1 MVRARV
7 SFNGR
12 SSSRRQSS
20 RHQKESLGG
29 EIVTAHASVA
39 DRRQLLAFIQPSYSS
54 HLLAWHTSSADSRE
68 WGLAMW
74 LLESDGD
81 LLLGKKLWL
90 KPGQKYLF
98 GRVKKDGVR
107 VLIDHKSISRRHF
120 IVEVAKVNQGDA
132 SHIHVRSKVTVTDL
146 NSKGGTQIDG
156 KTLKDTTKEL
166 DKPEHTLK
174 PGSAQALRIR
184 WNPVVLTFN
193 LQPKE
198 LKDKDALKDRRERVE
213 QLDIKVVAEY
223 VAKETTHVVAAKRNT
238 AKCLQAIINGKEVV
252 DESYVNAL
260 VYAATPADLGEEE
273 ATSPLEQDFVAAWP
287 KEAVYLPPRGKETTT
302 RPDEAYR
309 PNPER
314 GTVFEG
320 YTFVFTDKAQCDM
333 LSSMINAGHGKALLY
348 NLDYGKT
355 TTEDVVQYMRNCAGD
370 KGFGDTQYPDFT
382 GAVVMVRF
390 HKMPEQYHVWA
401 LELQNNVAISLVQ
414 RFVDQAEFLD
424 AILATNPRPLRQSL
438 PYEDTLAS
446 SDAPQ
451 PASASMSSIHPSTAK
466 PPRQDTSVTAR
477 TADEVQVSSSPETP
491 TTSTKRPAPLEEEP
505 ALPPKKKS
513 KLRGPPPK
521 KRVFD
526 DDFDP
531 DSIPAYIGH
540 DDPSQEVS
548 LPSRE
553 ESMADSRAASEAPIK
568 EEASTRARA
577 PSADDDDDMDDLLP
591 AAAAMKRRKLEMEKQ
606 KGTAGKTS
614 NNDPTPIPTKP
625 KKAKKEIDIRE
636 VAKAQREAE
645 QARLQKEGERLEG
658 YDELP
663 TDRPANLVIVEEM
676 PLRTDRPARDNTVD
690 GHRPGWKEEW
700 NGRKNFK
707 GFRRKGEAPRRRQNV
722 IVPLVEAPEKTFG
735 VGEQYYDRDDSG
747 KSKKKKG
754 SQSQTQSSGRGPTQ
768 TQQEAPTSPT
778 VTRLQQEAAEIVG
791 EIDEEAPR
799 RTRLADKT
807 QSQNARPG
815 KRLGSGAASAP
826 KRQKTIPTVNVD
838 DSDSDDLRFRFGRNK
853 NK

>member
-1 MVRARV
+1 
-7 SFNGR
+7 
-12 SSSRRQSS
+12 
-20 RHQKESLGG
+20 
-29 EIVTAHASVA
+29 
-39 DRRQLLAFIQPSYSS
+39 
-54 HLLAWHTSSADSRE
+54 
-68 WGLAMW
+68 MW

-81 LLLGKKLWL
+81 LLQGKKLWL

-107 VLIDHKSISRRHF
+107 VLIDHKSISRKHF
-120 IVEVAKVNQGDA
+120 IVEVAKVNEGDA
-132 SHIHVRSKVTVTDL
+132 SHVHVRSKVTVTDL

-156 KTLKDTTKEL
+156 KSLKDATKDL

-174 PGSAQALRIR
+174 PGSAQAVRIR

-193 LQPKE
+193 LLPKE

-238 AKCLQAIINGKEVV
+238 AKSLQAIINGKEVV
-252 DESYVNAL
+252 DESYMNAL

-287 KEAVYLPPRGKETTT
+287 KEAAYLPPRGKETTT

-309 PNPER
+309 PNPDR
-314 GTVFEG
+314 TTVFEG
-320 YTFVFTDKAQCDM
+320 YTFVFTDKAQFDM

-348 NLDYGKT
+348 SLEYGKT

-370 KGFGDTQYPDFT
+370 KGFGDTQFPDFN

-414 RFVDQAEFLD
+414 RSIDQAEFLD
-424 AILATNPRPLRQSL
+424 TILANNPRPLRQSL
-438 PYEDTLAS
+438 PYEEPLARS
-446 SDAPQ
+446 HPPQ
-451 PASASMSSIHPSTAK
+451 PASASMSSIRPPTAK
-466 PPRQDTSVTAR
+466 PPRHDTTVAAG
-477 TADEVQVSSSPETP
+477 TADELQVPSSPEAPTP
-491 TTSTKRPAPLEEEP
+491 STKLPAPLEEEQ

-513 KLRGPPPK
+513 RLRGPPPK
-521 KRVFD
+521 KKVFD

-531 DSIPAYIGH
+531 DSIPAYTGP
-540 DDPSQEVS
+540 DDPSQDAS
-548 LPSRE
+548 LPGRE
-553 ESMADSRAASEAPIK
+553 ESMADSRAGSEAPVK
-568 EEASTRARA
+568 EEVSTPARRARA

-606 KGTAGKTS
+606 NGTAGKTS
-614 NNDPTPIPTKP
+614 NTNPTPLPAKP
-625 KKAKKEIDIRE
+625 QKAKKEIDIRE

-645 QARLQKEGERLEG
+645 QARLKKEGERLEG

-663 TDRPANLVIVEEM
+663 TDQPANLVIVEEM
-676 PLRTDRPARDNTVD
+676 PLRTDRPARENTVE
-690 GHRPGWKEEW
+690 GHRSGWKEEW

-707 GFRRKGEAPRRRQNV
+707 GFRRKGEPPRRRQNV

-735 VGEQYYDRDDSG
+735 MGEEYYDRDDSA
-747 KSKKKKG
+747 KSKKKKA
-754 SQSQTQSSGRGPTQ
+754 SQSQTQSSGRGQTQ
-768 TQQEAPTSPT
+768 TQQEEPTSPT

-791 EIDEEAPR
+791 EIDEDAPR

-815 KRLGSGAASAP
+815 KRLGSGPASVP

-838 DSDSDDLRFRFGRNK
+838 DSDSDDLKFRFGRNK